1 MLQAFNVNECVLCE
15 DIVHDGPW
23 TSWILTCGPYFD
35 LLTPLIYI
43 VHISTYPY
51 LIINSTYIW
60 LALNHILS
68 LTFDL

>member
-51 LIINSTYIW
+51 HHKFNIY
-60 LALNHILS
+60 LAFLEPSFI
-68 LTFDL
+68 FDI

>member
-1 MLQAFNVNECVLCE
+1 MLQAFNVTECVLSE

-43 VHISTYPY
+43 VHISTYP
-51 LIINSTYIW
+51 SV
-60 LALNHILS
+60 
-68 LTFDL
+68 